1 MIARFL
7 LICLGGAV
15 GTGARYATSL
25 WTPTAFSTVLV
36 NVIGSF
42 AIALI
47 VDFMPATDL
56 RLFLTVGILGG
67 FTTYSSFNEETLLLL
82 RAGTW
87 GLALLNLGGTV
98 IACLLAGAA
107 GMAVARMIR

>member
-7 LICLGGAV
+7 LICLGGAA
-15 GTGARYATSL
+15 GTGARYAIS
-25 WTPTAFSTVLV
+25 TASPLGTVLV

-47 VDFMPATDL
+47 VDLMPATDL
-56 RLFLTVGILGG
+56 RLVLTVGILGG

-82 RAGTW
+82 RAGNW
-87 GLALLNLGGTV
+87 GVALLNLGGT
-98 IACLLAGAA
+98 ILACLIAGVA

>member
-15 GTGARYATSL
+15 GSGARYAMS
-25 WTPTAFSTVLV
+25 TAFPLGTILV

-47 VDFMPATDL
+47 VDLIPATDL

-82 RAGTW
+82 RAGNR

-98 IACLLAGAA
+98 LACLLAGAA
-107 GMAVARMIR
+107 GMAVARLIR

>member
-15 GTGARYATSL
+15 GTGARYAMSA
-25 WTPTAFSTVLV
+25 AFPLGTIIV

-47 VDFMPATDL
+47 IDLMPANDL

-82 RAGTW
+82 RAGNW

-98 IACLLAGAA
+98 LACLIAGVA
-107 GMAVARMIR
+107 GMAVARLIR